1 MDFDH
6 VISTIVTGLTWLEG
20 FATTPKQRIDDEGM
34 AAIARIAGRLKV
46 ELSKPEN
53 VADIG
58 RVAAMAKQDLPSIAA
73 PVAPVEPPAPQVQD
87 GVRGGSRGGLMAPG
101 S

>member
-20 FATTPKQRIDDEGM
+20 FATTPKQKIDDEGM

-58 RVAAMAKQDLPSIAA
+58 CVAAMAKQDLPSIAA
-73 PVAPVEPPAPQVQD
+73 PVASVEPEVQHQAPAHQTPAEFNAD
-87 GVRGGSRGGLMAPG
+87 PANR
-101 S
+101 